1 MTKIQLKNHS
11 YKTAVKMMNLHQ
23 KNYARSQVC
32 YGARVNAV
40 DSAVRIINAS
50 KSHILEFLM
59 SDVRSKRLILDIF
72 DFRVVIF
79 FFFNNRL

>member
-1 MTKIQLKNHS
+1 
-11 YKTAVKMMNLHQ
+11 MMNLHH

-32 YGARVNAV
+32 YGARVSAV
-40 DSAVRIINAS
+40 DSAVRITNAS

-72 DFRVVIF
+72 LFQSRDIF
-79 FFFNNRL
+79 LF